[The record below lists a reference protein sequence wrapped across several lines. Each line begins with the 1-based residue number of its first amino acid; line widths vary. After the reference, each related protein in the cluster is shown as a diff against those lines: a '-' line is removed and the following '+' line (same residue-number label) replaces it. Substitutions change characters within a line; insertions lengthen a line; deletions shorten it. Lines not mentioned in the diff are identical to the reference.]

1 MYQTILVPLDGSPL
15 GERALP
21 YAVALGE
28 RSGARLLLVEV
39 AIASVVTRNDP
50 RTGEPHAI
58 DLVEEYLAAV
68 AGRIAGRV
76 TVETLKTRGEPGNE
90 IVRLAERRR
99 ADLIAMSTHGRSGI
113 GRWLYGSVAE
123 HVLLH
128 ARVPVL
134 LVPSTSEHPWPDPDG
149 GQAPRIL
156 VALDGST
163 AAFGAVGAA
172 GDLAQALGASV
183 LLLRVLAGGDVAAA
197 DLDAARA
204 YLEETAGPLRHRGH
218 RVEAAVAQGPPAAT
232 IAAFARDR
240 GADVVA
246 LATRGRGALGL
257 PVLGSVAS
265 EMVHRAQVPLL
276 LVRAATAEAAR

>member
-58 DLVEEYLAAV
+58 DLVEEYLVAV

-134 LVPSTSEHPWPDPDG
+134 LVPSTSEHPWPESDG
-149 GQAPRIL
+149 GRAPRIL

-163 AAFGAVGAA
+163 AALGAVGAA

-183 LLLRVLAGGDVAAA
+183 LLLRVLAGGDVAAP
-197 DLDAARA
+197 DLDASRA

-218 RVEAAVAQGPPAAT
+218 QVEVAVAQGPPAAT

-257 PVLGSVAS
+257 PGLGSVAS

-276 LVRAATAEAAR
+276 LVRPATAEAAR